1 MAKAKTPTAPSKP
14 ASKPTTTGGTAV
26 LDRPSAPKPL
36 DASAA
41 QAAAAQVQHLPTKVF
56 EELKIVKDPNNLFHQ
71 TIEQVLIAAQLCGLR
86 HHQQIILAQ
95 PKNEIIVHFPVFHY
109 LMTGWSFVFVGLVY
123 DDWL

>member
-1 MAKAKTPTAPSKP
+1 MDRLHTGPCARSLFMAKAKTPPAPTKS
-14 ASKPTTTGGTAV
+14 ASNSANSGNSGGAAV

-36 DASAA
+36 DANGAK
-41 QAAAAQVQHLPTKVF
+41 AAAARVQHLPTKVF

-95 PKNEIIVHFPVFHY
+95 
-109 LMTGWSFVFVGLVY
+109 
-123 DDWL
+123 